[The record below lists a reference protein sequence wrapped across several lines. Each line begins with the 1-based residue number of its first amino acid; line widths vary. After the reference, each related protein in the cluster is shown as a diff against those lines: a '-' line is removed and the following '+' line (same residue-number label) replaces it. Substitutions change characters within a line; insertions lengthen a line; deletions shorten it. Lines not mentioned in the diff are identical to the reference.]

1 MCILKKKSNLLSNF
15 NKITI
20 IYWVVMIM
28 LIKYFKTM
36 CITLDAKEKGRI
48 FMLPYDKYSK

>member
-1 MCILKKKSNLLSNF
+1 M
-15 NKITI
+15 
-20 IYWVVMIM
+20 YWVVMIM

-48 FMLPYDKYSK
+48 FMLPYDKYSKQE